1 MKKIILLFL
10 IIFVGTLC
18 AEKFDIKK
26 FSDPNKYGWDTYEK
40 FLSARE
46 DLQKRNNLLQI
57 YETQKQKPIKN
68 VMKSVIVPGWG
79 HFSAKHYWKGQI
91 LLGLEIVLLGTSYLY
106 YDQAMDIYDKYEKAT
121 YIGDIEKYY
130 SDAKS
135 PYNMSQVFL
144 GLGIIVWVYNIYDT
158 IVVTE
163 KYNDA
168 LWEKIIFENQDTS
181 ISISPT
187 GLSMRF

>member
-1 MKKIILLFL
+1 MKKIILLIL
-10 IIFVGTLC
+10 IIFVKTLS
-18 AEKFDIKK
+18 AEEFDIKQ
-26 FSDPNKYGWDTYEK
+26 FSDPNKYGWDTHEK

-57 YETQKQKPIKN
+57 YETQKQKPLSNVIK
-68 VMKSVIVPGWG
+68 SAIVPGWG

-130 SDAKS
+130 SAAKS

-144 GLGIIVWVYNIYDT
+144 GLGIIVWAYNIYDT

>member
-1 MKKIILLFL
+1 MKKIILLIL
-10 IIFVGTLC
+10 IIFVRTLS
-18 AEKFDIKK
+18 AEEFDIKK

-57 YETQKQKPIKN
+57 YETQNQKPISN
-68 VMKSVIVPGWG
+68 VIKSAIVPGWG
-79 HFSAKHYWKGQI
+79 HFSAKHYWKGQF
-91 LLGLEIVLLGTSYLY
+91 LLGLEIILLGTSYLY

-144 GLGIIVWVYNIYDT
+144 GLGIIVWAYNIYDT
-158 IVVTE
+158 IIVTE

>member
-1 MKKIILLFL
+1 MKKIILLLL
-10 IIFVGTLC
+10 IIFVKTLC

-26 FSDPNKYGWDTYEK
+26 FSDPNKYGWDTHEK

-57 YETQKQKPIKN
+57 YETQKQKPISN
-68 VMKSVIVPGWG
+68 VIKSGIVPGWG
-79 HFSAKHYWKGQI
+79 HFSAQHYWKGQF
-91 LLGLEIVLLGTSYLY
+91 LLGLEIILLGTSYLY

-130 SDAKS
+130 SAAKS

-144 GLGIIVWVYNIYDT
+144 GLGIIVWAYNIYDT

-181 ISISPT
+181 ISISPI

>member
-68 VMKSVIVPGWG
+68 VIKSAIVPGWG

-91 LLGLEIVLLGTSYLY
+91 GNELFIL
-106 YDQAMDIYDKYEKAT
+106 
-121 YIGDIEKYY
+121 
-130 SDAKS
+130 
-135 PYNMSQVFL
+135 
-144 GLGIIVWVYNIYDT
+144 
-158 IVVTE
+158 
-163 KYNDA
+163 
-168 LWEKIIFENQDTS
+168 
-181 ISISPT
+181 
-187 GLSMRF
+187 

>member
-1 MKKIILLFL
+1 MKKIILLIL
-10 IIFVGTLC
+10 IIFVKTLS
-18 AEKFDIKK
+18 AEEFDIKQ
-26 FSDPNKYGWDTYEK
+26 FSDPNKYGWDTHEK

-68 VMKSVIVPGWG
+68 VIKSVIVPGWG

-144 GLGIIVWVYNIYDT
+144 GLGIIVWAYNIYDT

-181 ISISPT
+181 ISISPI

>member
-1 MKKIILLFL
+1 MKKIILLLL
-10 IIFVGTLC
+10 IIFVKTLC

-26 FSDPNKYGWDTYEK
+26 FSDPNKYGWDTHEK

-57 YETQKQKPIKN
+57 YEIQKQKPLSN
-68 VMKSVIVPGWG
+68 VIKSVIVPGWG

-144 GLGIIVWVYNIYDT
+144 GLGIIVWAYNIYDT

>member
-1 MKKIILLFL
+1 
-10 IIFVGTLC
+10 
-18 AEKFDIKK
+18 
-26 FSDPNKYGWDTYEK
+26 
-40 FLSARE
+40 
-46 DLQKRNNLLQI
+46 
-57 YETQKQKPIKN
+57 
-68 VMKSVIVPGWG
+68 
-79 HFSAKHYWKGQI
+79 
-91 LLGLEIVLLGTSYLY
+91 
-106 YDQAMDIYDKYEKAT
+106 MDIYDKYEKAT

>member
-1 MKKIILLFL
+1 MKKIILLLL
-10 IIFVGTLC
+10 IIFVKTLC

-26 FSDPNKYGWDTYEK
+26 FSDPNKYGWDTHEK

-57 YETQKQKPIKN
+57 YEIQKQKPLSN
-68 VMKSVIVPGWG
+68 VIKSVIVPGWG

-144 GLGIIVWVYNIYDT
+144 GLGIIVWAYNIYDT

-181 ISISPT
+181 ISISPI

>member
-1 MKKIILLFL
+1 MKKIILLIL
-10 IIFVGTLC
+10 IIFIKSLS
-18 AEKFDIKK
+18 AEEFDIKK

-57 YETQKQKPIKN
+57 YETQKQKPLSN
-68 VMKSVIVPGWG
+68 VIKSVIVPGWG
-79 HFSAKHYWKGQI
+79 HFSAKHSWKGQI

-130 SDAKS
+130 SAAKS

-144 GLGIIVWVYNIYDT
+144 GLGIIVWAYNIYDT